1 VVLATSA
8 SRDGLIILRKA
19 LEADEAIDSDFGR
32 WGRTLQARH

>member
-1 VVLATSA
+1 MVLATSA
-8 SRDGLIILRKA
+8 CRNELITLRKA